1 MLSIRRFTCENL
13 ERNCVTDEK
22 NPRFSFVPEND
33 RPGAKLTRAKLTVGD
48 WSTET
53 TEQIAIPY
61 GGVDLKP
68 FTRYEATVEITDDAG
83 ETAKASLTFET
94 AGWTLPAGHVDSRP
108 RIHFTEKKVSPVP
121 MTFRKTFPA
130 DKAVASARLYAHGP
144 WASMS

>member
-22 NPRFSFVPEND
+22 NPRFSFVPESD
-33 RPGAKLTRAKLTVGD
+33 RPGAKLVKAKLTVGD

-53 TEQIAIPY
+53 TGQIAIPY
-61 GGVDLKP
+61 AGAALKP

-94 AGWTLPAGHVDSRP
+94 GRP
-108 RIHFTEKKVSPVP
+108 MGTRWWP
-121 MTFRKTFPA
+121 M
-130 DKAVASARLYAHGP
+130 SA
-144 WASMS
+144 

>member
-22 NPRFSFVPEND
+22 NPRFSFVPESD
-33 RPGAKLTRAKLTVGD
+33 RPGAKLVKAKLTVGD

-94 AGWTLPAGHVDSRP
+94 LPGRACGSATLIITLPRRRLP
-108 RIHFTEKKVSPVP
+108 R
-121 MTFRKTFPA
+121 FP
-130 DKAVASARLYAHGP
+130 
-144 WASMS
+144 